1 MPGRVYSHGRG
12 ILAFGRGTGVT
23 ALAFLTVSM
32 VLGIFTRSGGRALA
46 GGLPRFGGVQNVH
59 RAAAL
64 IGLILVV
71 VHMLSLLADPYAQL
85 QLVDFIFPP
94 FLGDYRPVWL
104 GLGTLAFDILL
115 AVSLTGML
123 RNRIGNRTFRLVHW
137 GGAYA
142 LWPIALAHGLGNGT
156 DSGHAWFLAIT
167 VGSAIAVVGSVSWRL
182 RTDFIEYAT
191 LRTAER
197 T

>member
-1 MPGRVYSHGRG
+1 MDEAFW
-12 ILAFGRGTGVT
+12 AFGRGTGVT

-32 VLGIFTRSGGRALA
+32 VLGIVTRSGRALA
-46 GGLPRFGGVQNVH
+46 GLPRFGVQNVH

-85 QLVDFIFPP
+85 QLVDFIFP

-137 GGAYA
+137 GAYA